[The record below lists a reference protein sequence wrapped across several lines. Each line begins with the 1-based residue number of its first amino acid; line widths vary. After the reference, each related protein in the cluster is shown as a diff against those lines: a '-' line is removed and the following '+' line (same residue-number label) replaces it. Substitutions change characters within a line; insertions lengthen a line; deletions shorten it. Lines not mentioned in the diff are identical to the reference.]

1 MRITT
6 HNAWGLPPSI
16 EGNVTASKPE
26 TLEEATN
33 IAQRLMDQILKHNSV
48 QETNDHKRK
57 FEDRRNII
65 NNNYQNNCNNNNR
78 SVHCITQ
85 DLALSGVRIVTK

>member
-16 EGNVTASKPE
+16 EGNVTASNPE

-48 QETNDHKRK
+48 QETN
-57 FEDRRNII
+57 
-65 NNNYQNNCNNNNR
+65 
-78 SVHCITQ
+78 
-85 DLALSGVRIVTK
+85 